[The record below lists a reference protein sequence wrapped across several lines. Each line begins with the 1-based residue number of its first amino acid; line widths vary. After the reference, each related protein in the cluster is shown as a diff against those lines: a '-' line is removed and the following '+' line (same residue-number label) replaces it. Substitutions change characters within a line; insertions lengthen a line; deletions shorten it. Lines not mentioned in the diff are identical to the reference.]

1 MEANTVNNAN
11 KYDYMQEKLAKAVA
25 FLKEN
30 DLTTYPVG
38 KVVIEEGEII
48 ADFQSYTTAP
58 AEDIPLETHDVFFDV
73 QYLIAGKEI
82 FGFAPREGLTVA
94 TPYNETNDI
103 TFYEPSENR
112 GYMVLNPGDFVIVS
126 PDEAHQPRC
135 AVEAPMDVKKIVIK
149 VRA

>member
-1 MEANTVNNAN
+1 MEANKIATAN
-11 KYDYMQEKLAKAVA
+11 KYDYMQGKLAKAIA
-25 FLKEN
+25 FLAEN

-48 ADFQSYTTAP
+48 ADFQAYTTAP
-58 AEDIPLETHDVFFDV
+58 AEEIMLETHDVFFDV

-82 FGFAPREGLTVA
+82 FGFAPREGLTIA
-94 TPYNETNDI
+94 TPYNADNDI
-103 TFYEPSENR
+103 TFYEPTEDR
-112 GYMVLNPGDFVIVS
+112 GFMVLNPGDYVVVS

-135 AVEAPMDVKKIVIK
+135 CAGAPADVRKIVIK